1 MDFYIWTPKL
11 SEKYVCNPFF
21 QKKDHEVHNNTPKTA
36 LSMKFY
42 LWACKYL
49 EKMQPIIFLK
59 RSWTSIQ
66 PTCGP
71 ILLQKKC

>member
-21 QKKDHEVHNNTPKTA
+21 QKKDHKLHNNTPKTA

-49 EKMQPIIFLK
+49 EKMQPIIF
-59 RSWTSIQ
+59 
-66 PTCGP
+66 
-71 ILLQKKC
+71 